1 MAQRLKDR
9 VKETTTSVGTGS
21 ITLGGVSAV
30 GLQTFVAGAGNGET
44 VPYLIDDGAGNWELT
59 WGTIASGPPDTI
71 TRGTLIGSST
81 GSRITFGAGTKT
93 VALVLPAELTLWPGV
108 SPAMAETSVASATTT
123 DLGAAAVP
131 TFQVVITGTTPIT
144 GFGTSPNTFR
154 IVRFAGALTL
164 THNATS
170 LILIPGANR
179 TTAAGDVGIYVSD
192 ASGNWREIS
201 YSKTSAAVSTQQVL
215 TSGSGATY
223 TTPAGVRQLEIT
235 IQAGGGGGG
244 GNATDGTGSAGG
256 TGGNSSFDNAG
267 TNYIAN
273 GGTGGQKGQ
282 TANAPDGGNGGTGGT
297 GGTSPNTYSIPGGV
311 GGNGLFGGGSGQL
324 GGNGGSSALG
334 GGVNHNTSA
343 IANSGAG
350 GCGAPTG
357 GSATPYSG
365 GGGGGGECKKVI
377 INSPAGTYT
386 YTVGA
391 AGTAGTAGTGGNAGT
406 AGASGRIIV
415 KEIY

>member
-1 MAQRLKDR
+1 MSFLRPSATKQ
-9 VKETTTSVGTGS
+9 TTSSVGTGTLALNVNSGDTRSFQTALGAGPTKCRYMLRGQGYFEMGRGTFTAPSALTRDEPLISSNANALVS
-21 ITLGGVSAV
+21 IP
-30 GLQTFVAGAGNGET
+30 AGAT
-44 VPYLIDDGAGNWELT
+44 DVYLLDYAQFVVDSFS
-59 WGTIASGPPDTI
+59 GT
-71 TRGTLIGSST
+71 
-81 GSRITFGAGTKT
+81 TKT
-93 VALVLPAELTLWPGV
+93 LTNADVANTWI
-108 SPAMAETSVASATTT
+108 
-123 DLGAAAVP
+123 
-131 TFQVVITGTTPIT
+131 FTG
-144 GFGTSPNTFR
+144 
-154 IVRFAGALTL
+154 
-164 THNATS
+164 
-170 LILIPGANR
+170 
-179 TTAAGDVGIYVSD
+179 
-192 ASGNWREIS
+192 
-201 YSKTSAAVSTQQVL
+201 TSAAVLNLPAISATLPDFWGFIRNAGTVNLTLTAPGTDVIDETGTQTVIFAAGDSGFVYLDTANTKWRIVRTGGSKVASRQIL

-223 TTPAGVRQLEIT
+223 TTPTGARQLQIT
-235 IQAGGGGGG
+235 IVGGGGGGG

-256 TGGNSSFDNAG
+256 TGGSSSFDNAG
-267 TNYIAN
+267 TNYVAI
-273 GGTGGQKGQ
+273 GGSGGQKGQ

-334 GGVNHNTSA
+334 GGVNHNTTA

-377 INSPAGTYT
+377 INAPAATYT

-415 KEIY
+415 EEFY